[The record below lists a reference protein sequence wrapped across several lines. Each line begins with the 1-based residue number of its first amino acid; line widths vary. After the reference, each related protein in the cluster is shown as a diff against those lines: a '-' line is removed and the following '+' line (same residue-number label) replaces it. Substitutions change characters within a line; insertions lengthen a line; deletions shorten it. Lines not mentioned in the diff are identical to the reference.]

1 MASFKRIGFAAS
13 VALAALAN
21 VNAREISFAGKAPV
35 AQVAGANE
43 NLNGCVEAG
52 KYDANYDYF
61 PQKAVAPAGSAIEIT
76 YHNNYKIVKNKV
88 ANKSYLLHQ
97 CGTPA
102 PTGIAGIDDTFA
114 VPLQSVAVADTSA
127 ITYLELLGVREAI
140 DVTMTADYIT
150 SACVQK
156 MHEEKTVVAVN
167 AANATATKA
176 LYESMGATL
185 AFGDSGAEA
194 AGNFVAFPAT
204 ADPGELH
211 RAQYLL
217 YLAPFFNKEGAAN
230 QLFTSI
236 TDNYECVKSAASKAD
251 NKPSAAWFYQFNGTY
266 YLSQAPYQVQYI
278 DAANGKAITNPEK
291 AFTDPVAFAAALKDA
306 DIGISVDL
314 GFTTMEAFLKAYEKV
329 PLGDAKFVKN
339 QQVWSPNK
347 RSNPF
352 SGNDW
357 FEGAVVNEHLVL
369 ADLVSILHPKI
380 LGSYETT
387 FFVNVKD
394 TNAIN
399 ILDADKCASTASPL
413 TLSTVQCQ
421 GGVAATTDNG
431 ASPAKAASW
440 LSAGAVAAAAVAFL

>member
-1 MASFKRIGFAAS
+1 MASIKRIGFAAS

-21 VNAREISFAGKAPV
+21 VNAREISFAGNAPLS
-35 AQVAGANE
+35 QVAGANE

-52 KYDANYDYF
+52 KYDANVDYF
-61 PQKAVAPAGSAIEIT
+61 PQKAVVPAGSSLEIT

-88 ANKSYLLHQ
+88 ANKTYLLHQ

-102 PTGIAGIDDTFA
+102 PTDVAGIDDTFA

-127 ITYLELLGVREAI
+127 ITFLELLGLREAI

-185 AFGDSGAEA
+185 SFSDFGAEGA
-194 AGNFVAFPAT
+194 TNLVAFPAT
-204 ADPGELH
+204 SDAGELH
-211 RAQYLL
+211 EA
-217 YLAPFFNKEGAAN
+217 AAN
-230 QLFTSI
+230 QLLTSI
-236 TDNYECVKSAASKAD
+236 TENYECVKSAASKAD

-266 YLSQAPYQVQYI
+266 YLSQAPYQV
-278 DAANGKAITNPEK
+278 
-291 AFTDPVAFAAALKDA
+291 
-306 DIGISVDL
+306 
-314 GFTTMEAFLKAYEKV
+314 
-329 PLGDAKFVKN
+329 
-339 QQVWSPNK
+339 WSPSK

-380 LGSYETT
+380 LGSYETI
-387 FFVNVKD
+387 FFTNLKD
-394 TNAIN
+394 TNAVN
-399 ILDADKCASTASPL
+399 ILDAGKCANTAAPL

-421 GGVAATTDNG
+421 GGVAPTTENG
-431 ASPAKAASW
+431 ASAGKAASW